1 MQSHR
6 LNISV
11 NFILDNI
18 NMWKEKFTGTVAEKS
33 ILNCTAGKFYLYK
46 DSNNVSFVQVLVIQ
60 LLGKQ

>member
-1 MQSHR
+1 MKR
-6 LNISV
+6 NIY
-11 NFILDNI
+11 
-18 NMWKEKFTGTVAEKS
+18 TGTVAEKS